1 MISFEIKSS
10 TKYFSMKNLVFIAF
24 LVLNIGCQTSTTKEL
39 LESIIDTYHA
49 HKKTKDNDFPLGD
62 YRESKFKKYATFCD
76 SLLTELNTMDSTL
89 FNEDDPISYTLL
101 KFVLNETLE
110 KFKFKSH
117 WNPIL
122 SDAGFHSSLTYQVR
136 PITSKKGALNYLK
149 LLKAIPTY
157 IEQQSVLIR
166 KGLEAGMGQPLV
178 IFKGYE
184 STYQQH
190 ITKTAEEN
198 FYYSPFLNLP
208 NILSPSKK
216 DSLLKA
222 AKKVVLEDV
231 IPSFQS
237 VKIFFEKEYYPNTRK
252 TIGVSET
259 PNGKAYYQSR
269 IDYYTTLELS
279 PEQIHQKGLEEV
291 GRIKAKMEAI
301 VREVNFKGSL
311 KEFIE
316 FLRSD
321 PQFYAKT
328 PEELLK
334 HARNI
339 AKKLDEQ
346 LPRYFKTLPRK
357 PYGVAPVPDA
367 IAPKYT
373 AGRYVGS
380 SYESTNPG
388 YYWVNTYDLPSR
400 PLYAIPSLT
409 AHEAVPGHHLQGSL
423 NQELPE
429 TIPQFRRNLYLSAYG
444 EGWGLYSEFLANEM
458 EIYTNPYEHFG
469 KLTYE
474 MWRACRLV
482 VDTGMH
488 VFGWSREQAVD
499 FMAEN
504 TALSLHEVN
513 TEIDRY
519 ISWPGQALSYK
530 IGELKIRE
538 LRALAEKELGSQ
550 VDIREFH
557 EQVLEKG
564 TVTLPLLECRILNFI
579 SVNKSK

>member
-1 MISFEIKSS
+1 
-10 TKYFSMKNLVFIAF
+10 MKNFLLVCVF
-24 LVLNIGCQTSTTKEL
+24 LLLIGCQKNTPKL
-39 LESIIDTYHA
+39 HLNSIIETYQNHQE
-49 HKKTKDNDFPLGD
+49 NENQDFPLGD
-62 YRESKFKKYATFCD
+62 YRELSFEKYATFCD

-89 FNEDDPISYTLL
+89 FNEDDLISYTLL

-149 LLKAIPTY
+149 KLKAIPDY
-157 IEQQSVLIR
+157 IDQQTQLIR
-166 KGLEAGMGQPLV
+166 KGLKVGMGQPLI

-184 STYQQH
+184 STYDQH
-190 ITKTAEEN
+190 ITSTAEEN
-198 FYYSPFLNLP
+198 FYYSPFLDLP
-208 NILSPSKK
+208 APLTPEEK
-216 DSLLKA
+216 DSLQQA
-222 AKKVVLEDV
+222 AKKVLLEEV
-231 IPSFQS
+231 IPTFKF
-237 VKIFFEKEYYPNTRK
+237 VKTFFEEEYYPNTRQ

-259 PNGKAYYQSR
+259 PNGKDYYQSR
-269 IDYYTTLELS
+269 INFYTTENLS
-279 PEQIHQKGLEEV
+279 PEEIHQKGLDEV
-291 GRIKAKMEAI
+291 KRIRAQMQTI
-301 VREVNFKGSL
+301 VQEVNFKGTL

-316 FLRSD
+316 YLRTDS
-321 PQFYAKT
+321 QFYAKT

-339 AKKLDEQ
+339 SKKLDEQ

-373 AGRYVGS
+373 GGRYIGTS
-380 SYESTNPG
+380 PDSTDPG
-388 YYWVNTYDLPSR
+388 YYWVNTYNLPSR
-400 PLYAIPSLT
+400 PLYVIPSLT
-409 AHEAVPGHHLQGSL
+409 AHEAIPGHHLQGSL

-429 TIPQFRRNLYLSAYG
+429 SIPQFRRNLYLSAYG
-444 EGWGLYSEFLANEM
+444 EGWGLYCEFLANEM
-458 EIYTNPYEHFG
+458 GIYTNPYEHFG

-474 MWRACRLV
+474 MWRASRLV

-488 VFGWSREQAVD
+488 VFGWTREQAVE
-499 FMAEN
+499 FMADN

-538 LRALAEKELGSQ
+538 LRVFAEKELGSKF
-550 VDIREFH
+550 DIREFH
-557 EQVLEKG
+557 EKILEKG
-564 TVTLPLLECRILNFI
+564 TVTLSLLETRIVNYVNTLKKSNLN
-579 SVNKSK
+579 